1 MKAPKPGDL
10 LDNRYLIVRSLA
22 AGGFGQTYIA
32 EDTRRPGNPVCVV
45 KHLVPASSDPKFLE
59 NATRLFLTE
68 AQTLEKLGIHDQI
81 PRLLAYFEEHQE
93 FYLVQDWIDGF
104 PLTHELL
111 PGQRWPESKVCQML
125 QEVLSIL
132 QFVHSFG
139 VIHRDI
145 KPDNII
151 RRRQDNK
158 LVLVDFGIVK
168 QIRTQMLTPGQMN
181 VNATIAIGT
190 PGYMPTEQ
198 GRGNPRPNSDIYALG
213 IIAIQSVTGLN
224 PTQLQ
229 EDPQTGEII
238 WQPWAQISQELNT
251 ILDIMVRYHFKD
263 RYQSATEALTALEP
277 LITRFSLPSLNSVVT
292 PSGQVIARSHPNQV
306 SSSLDAVPVNEPSPT
321 QVSIS
326 PIATP
331 VNEPQVTPDSLVPSP
346 VPVNEPSPTQVSISP
361 IATPV
366 NEPQVTPDSL
376 VPSPVPVNELSP
388 TQVSIS
394 PIATPVNEP
403 QVTPDSLVPSPVPV
417 NEPSPTQVS
426 LPPVILVNE
435 PQPTQISLPPVI
447 LVNEPQPTQV
457 SRPPIATP
465 VNEPQL
471 TQASLQPPE
480 KANSVVSYIDPSPS
494 PKDLQLSYVYLL
506 RQAAIFGSGSWLL
519 VIFLTSMIGIIWLGT
534 TFWLI
539 ILGCLIFGYFAKY
552 IPQSDRS
559 AIFGITVFSS
569 AVTFLFWPRGIL
581 SSTQQSIQS
590 VILVVFLLALF
601 AGALAFILIILS
613 GIFETYQE

>member
-306 SSSLDAVPVNEPSPT
+306 SSSLDAVPVNE
-321 QVSIS
+321 
-326 PIATP
+326 
-331 VNEPQVTPDSLVPSP
+331 
-346 VPVNEPSPTQVSISP
+346 
-361 IATPV
+361 
-366 NEPQVTPDSL
+366 
-376 VPSPVPVNELSP
+376 LSP